1 MEQTNLVVTPDGKTW
16 DEVTR
21 DTSYIGNG
29 VVNVNRDGGNV
40 INDVAVVF
48 DLCRGIMDGDGDAGD
63 PPAVNW
69 FNKDWAIAYDRLIC
83 LKTATY
89 NVHFHT
95 FMDVG
100 GTPRLCY
107 NTSSST
113 NYIMRNYTVAN
124 GTVSMDTGPLLFSRG
139 DYIIMRGPMRAGSN
153 MDYSRFFITRE
164 K

>member
-1 MEQTNLVVTPDGKTW
+1 
-16 DEVTR
+16 
-21 DTSYIGNG
+21 
-29 VVNVNRDGGNV
+29 
-40 INDVAVVF
+40 
-48 DLCRGIMDGDGDAGD
+48 MDGDGDAGD